1 MGSCAGVLQVAI
13 SWLCQSNYPFA
24 TPSRKITKPST
35 EFTRVRELG
44 PIRSGFLSLLRAPD
58 KKDWRGSAKE
68 RFPWWPARAPM
79 WWGITLYVYPEP
91 RRRHLGHF
99 GMAVR
104 DDWQGQGVGTT
115 LMESA
120 LDLADN

>member
-1 MGSCAGVLQVAI
+1 MACAGADVVGHH
-13 SWLCQSNYPFA
+13 S
-24 TPSRKITKPST
+24 
-35 EFTRVRELG
+35 VR
-44 PIRSGFLSLLRAPD
+44 I
-58 KKDWRGSAKE
+58 
-68 RFPWWPARAPM
+68 
-79 WWGITLYVYPEP
+79 PEP
-91 RRRHLGHF
+91 RRRHSGHF